1 MLQCSTVEDYLLT
14 GDQLLELHAN
24 LTDVQGKL
32 LEILRGYMEDG
43 KVHETQQQRV
53 QKHWNEFTVSLE
65 QNLDVLSTNTTTLLR
80 DLFSGLLRLQSFT
93 RVSTRFV
100 ADELDTLEQDV
111 RTIRGEI
118 SLLNADIDNLGNTG
132 VARVEK
138 LGEITQQQMILVSH
152 LTYQS

>member
-1 MLQCSTVEDYLLT
+1 
-14 GDQLLELHAN
+14 
-24 LTDVQGKL
+24 
-32 LEILRGYMEDG
+32 MEDG

-65 QNLDVLSTNTTTLLR
+65 QNLDLLSTNTTSLVR

-93 RVSTRFV
+93 RDSSRFV
-100 ADELDTLEQDV
+100 TDELDTLEQDV
-111 RTIRGEI
+111 RTLRGEI

-152 LTYQS
+152 LTTQS